1 MIVFLVSF
9 VLFTIEALIH
19 YNYGKEETEFQYP
32 DTTTFLKIISTV
44 FLFSILTSITVRII
58 KEKLNLD

>member
-19 YNYGKEETEFQYP
+19 YNYGKKENEFQYP
-32 DTTTFLKIISTV
+32 ETNTFIKIISTV
-44 FLFSILTSITVRII
+44 FLFSFLTSISVRII
-58 KEKLNLD
+58 EEKLGID